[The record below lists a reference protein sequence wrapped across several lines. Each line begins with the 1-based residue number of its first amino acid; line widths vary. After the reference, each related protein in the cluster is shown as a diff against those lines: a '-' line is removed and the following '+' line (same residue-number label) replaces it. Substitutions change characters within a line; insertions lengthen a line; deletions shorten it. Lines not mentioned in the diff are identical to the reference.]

1 MSDVLERLAGWAS
14 EQEGLAG
21 HVAVDPRAQDG
32 HARPGAI
39 AAAGPRAAGHE
50 AEYELLVEAIYEGYL
65 LHYGAPR
72 AVRPDG
78 EDLALL
84 AGDALYAMGLQR
96 LACLGDLEAVS
107 ELADVI
113 ALCARAH
120 AAGDTDLAAA
130 AWSAGAHAVGHG
142 STPAHHDAKG
152 RAHDGDP
159 GAAEALRAATA
170 PSQRL

>member
-1 MSDVLERLAGWAS
+1 VSDVLERLAGWAS

-21 HVAVDPRAQDG
+21 HVAVDPRAKED

-39 AAAGPRAAGHE
+39 AAAGPRAVGHE
-50 AEYELLVEAIYEGYL
+50 AEYELLVEAIYEGHL

-96 LACLGDLEAVS
+96 LASLGDLEAVT

-113 ALCARAH
+113 ALCARAY
-120 AAGDTDLAAA
+120 AVGDPALAKA
-130 AWSAGAHAVGHG
+130 AWRAGAHAVGHG
-142 STPAHHDAKG
+142 SSAAHREAKA

-159 GAAEALRAATA
+159 GAVEALARSAN
-170 PSQRL
+170 